1 MGKHKNLLFAA
12 AENLAHDPAGY
23 LVAAA
28 GLVLGLTLLTSGVAI
43 QAGLAA
49 EARGAV
55 QAGADVYCTWDV
67 FGRDGPVPRDKL
79 AQLSEI
85 EGVTRA
91 VPRIIGRLPLSGEL
105 AIVVGVPLAELAAA
119 ELDVVGAVPRS
130 PEQLLVGHEL
140 ARATDLSP
148 GRTVALESHAIR
160 LFEVSGVVSS
170 TSSLW
175 SAKAIVCDLGEAA
188 LVFGEQDAVS
198 DVCLYTRPGY
208 ENLVA
213 EAVGRLDARFR
224 VQTRELVD
232 SYVTR
237 GMTLRGGAFTAL
249 FALALA
255 LAIPS
260 FAVMTYL
267 GHSPRRR
274 EIGLLKAEGW
284 ATTDVLEVVT
294 FENLIVSAIAA
305 SGSIALAFAWIELLG
320 APLIAPFFLPEL
332 PLFPDMRIPALFW
345 PLPLVLAFVF
355 SFVVTMTGSIV
366 STWRTAVTRPVDV
379 IR

>member
-12 AENLAHDPAGY
+12 ADNLAHNPAGY
-23 LVAAA
+23 LVAAS
-28 GLVLGLTLLTSGVAI
+28 GLALGLTLLTCGLAI

-79 AQLSEI
+79 AELSEI

-91 VPRIIGRLPLSGEL
+91 VPRIIGRVPLSGEL
-105 AIVVGVPLAELAAA
+105 AIVVGVPLAELAGA
-119 ELDVVGAVPRS
+119 ELDVAGEVPRS
-130 PEQLLVGHEL
+130 PDQLLVGFEL
-140 ARATDLSP
+140 ARATGLSP
-148 GRTVALESHAIR
+148 GRTVALESRAIR
-160 LFEVSGVVSS
+160 LFQVSGVVSS

-175 SAKAIVCDLGEAA
+175 SAKAIVCDLDEAA

-208 ENLVA
+208 QHLVA
-213 EAVGRLDARFR
+213 EAVARLDARFR
-224 VQTRELVD
+224 VQTQELVER
-232 SYVTR
+232 YVAR

-260 FAVMTYL
+260 FCVMTYL

-294 FENLIVSAIAA
+294 LENLIVSAIVA
-305 SGSIALAFAWIELLG
+305 SGSIVVAFAWVELLG

-332 PLFPDMRIPALFW
+332 PLFPGMRIPARFW

-355 SFVVTMTGSIV
+355 SVVVTMTGSIAT
-366 STWRTAVTRPVDV
+366 TWRTAVARPVDV